1 MFLVLSYSENEM
13 GWALFWDL
21 DPLLQYLHL
30 DKYLLQQYIQSNYE
44 GLKIS
49 LCICILGK
57 LCFPGGSDGK
67 ASAYNAGDRGSISG
81 SERSPGE
88 GNGNPLQY
96 SCLEKSHG
104 LISLVGYSPWSRRES
119 DTTKWLHFL
128 WRKRHQK
135 TKNLIAT
142 SQVSGVKAGYWA
154 WFLHTAPPR
163 GWGQYINHSSQLLDG
178 SNPTLIQFKG
188 PAYSSPQHTPAPLR
202 EWARKHVTCFS
213 SSVLH
218 YKSQLCLAWI
228 SVGHRT
234 NFYWF

>member
-1 MFLVLSYSENEM
+1 M
-13 GWALFWDL
+13 GWALSWDL

-57 LCFPGGSDGK
+57 L
-67 ASAYNAGDRGSISG
+67 
-81 SERSPGE
+81 
-88 GNGNPLQY
+88 
-96 SCLEKSHG
+96 
-104 LISLVGYSPWSRRES
+104 W
-119 DTTKWLHFL
+119 T
-128 WRKRHQK
+128 KRHQK

-142 SQVSGVKAGYWA
+142 SQFSGVKAAYWA

-163 GWGQYINHSSQLLDG
+163 GWGQYINHFFQLLDG

-188 PAYSSPQHTPAPLR
+188 PPCSSSPHASAVLR

-218 YKSQLCLAWI
+218 DKSQPCLAWI
-228 SVGHRT
+228 SGLASYKFLLILRGPRALVGNKNYRKKVPKHICT
-234 NFYWF
+234 G